1 MEFFLTIVNGL
12 KPLTIGTKDFI
23 LDVEGFLDMPLKC
36 LFCSCIEI
44 WSHISGYVLMMF
56 ILSLSNLK
64 LLLFDGNEFSSSCI

>member
-23 LDVEGFLDMPLKC
+23 LDVAGFLHMPLKF
-36 LFCSCIEI
+36 LFCSCIKI

-64 LLLFDGNEFSSSCI
+64 LLLFDGNEFLSGCI